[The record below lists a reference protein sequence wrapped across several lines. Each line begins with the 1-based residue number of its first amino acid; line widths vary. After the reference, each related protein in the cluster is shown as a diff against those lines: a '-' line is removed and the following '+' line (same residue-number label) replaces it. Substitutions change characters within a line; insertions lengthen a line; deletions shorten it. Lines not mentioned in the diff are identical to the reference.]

1 MCERVRRKYTKPTM
15 VIEQTI
21 PFPDSG
27 CVSCASSYSLHM
39 RHQRNALKRLHART
53 HTRHLRT
60 LFT

>member
-1 MCERVRRKYTKPTM
+1 MCERVRKEYKRPTM

-21 PFPDSG
+21 PFPDFA
-27 CVSCASSYSLHM
+27 CVPCAPSYSFSVSHK
-39 RHQRNALKRLHART
+39 RHTPRCSHART